1 MKYVLVA
8 PVGDSIDSIYLGVRE
23 FQIERIVLV
32 TPNEFLDKSNKVKV
46 DLEKFKIPVDIR
58 EVENKGWE
66 AMFARLS
73 HIKDIYTGKEI
84 LVQVSTGDRDTQCA
98 ATSAAFVNGFK
109 AFSVVHDEVMLLPV
123 LKFSYY
129 KLLTDKKLKILK
141 SLQDKKE
148 CCSSLDE
155 LSKKI
160 EMSLPLI
167 SYHVNGTLKSDG
179 LKQLGLVE
187 VVSKRG
193 KVDISLTTLGK
204 MLVKGHV

>member
-8 PVGDSIDSIYLGVRE
+8 PVGDNIDTLYLGVRE
-23 FQIERIVLV
+23 FQIERIVLI
-32 TPNEFLDKSNKVKV
+32 TPVELMTQSKVIKK

-58 EVENKGWE
+58 EIEKNGWE
-66 AMFARLS
+66 DMFSELS
-73 HIKDIYTGKEI
+73 QIKEIYVGKEI
-84 LVQVSTGDRDTQCA
+84 LIQVSTGDRDTQCA

-109 AFSVVHDEVMLLPV
+109 AFSVVDDEIMLLPV

-129 KLLTDKKLKILK
+129 KLLTDRKLKILN
-141 SLQDKKE
+141 SLRNKKE
-148 CCSSLDE
+148 CCSSLEE

-160 EMSLPLI
+160 SMSLPLI
-167 SYHVNGTLKSDG
+167 SYHVNGTLKSEG

-187 VVSKRG
+187 VMNKKG